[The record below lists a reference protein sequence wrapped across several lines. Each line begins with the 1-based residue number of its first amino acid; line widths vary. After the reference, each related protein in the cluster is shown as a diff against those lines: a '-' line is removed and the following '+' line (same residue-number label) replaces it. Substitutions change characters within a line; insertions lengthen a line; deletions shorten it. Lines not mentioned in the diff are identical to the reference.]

1 MLANC
6 MYARMLVTTTQ
17 FHVCIRRA
25 TPDVMFI
32 CSVGDESFVGQSLTN
47 YVMSDHV
54 WQDNMY
60 AYMEADEF
68 YEPPELANYFKEPLF
83 SILF

>member
-1 MLANC
+1 
-6 MYARMLVTTTQ
+6 
-17 FHVCIRRA
+17 
-25 TPDVMFI
+25 
-32 CSVGDESFVGQSLTN
+32 
-47 YVMSDHV
+47 MSDHV

-83 SILF
+83 NILSDF

>member
-1 MLANC
+1 MGVGYEPWASYIPSLLSKFQDEGN
-6 MYARMLVTTTQ
+6 MRD
-17 FHVCIRRA
+17 HSCIQRLYESQ
-25 TPDVMFI
+25 TH
-32 CSVGDESFVGQSLTN
+32 GD